1 MIGLYAGSFDPMTY
15 GHWDIIS
22 RAYNLCNKLYVV
34 VAHNSDKRT
43 LFTAEERVDLIKQH
57 AANEGWDQPSLRIIA
72 HKGLIVELAQE
83 LHVDAIFRGLRP
95 HGDFEPEY
103 GLATINAELAPKIQT
118 LFMVADPK
126 LAAVS
131 SSAVKQLQAFKQD
144 ISRYVP
150 PHVAAAIKERK

>member
-15 GHWDIIS
+15 GHWDIIN
-22 RAYNLCNKLYVV
+22 RAYKLCGRLFVV
-34 VAHNSDKRT
+34 VANNPDKKT
-43 LFTAEERVDLIKQH
+43 LFTADERVALIEEH
-57 AANEGWDQPSLRIIA
+57 AANNGWDQPSLRVLA
-72 HKGLIVELAQE
+72 YKGLIVNLAKE
-83 LHVDAIFRGLRP
+83 LHADAIFRGLRP

-131 SSAVKQLQAFKQD
+131 SSAVKQLHAFGQD
-144 ISRYVP
+144 ITRYVP
-150 PHVAAAIKERK
+150 PHVAAAIKQRK